1 MERIERGRF
10 CNQREVNMTRVR
22 EITIVGTSSRAA
34 AGLAAVLMATLLGSG
49 SAVASIVS
57 VNAGTNGT
65 TGWSFANTSVNS
77 SQNGAFTGAS
87 GTTAM
92 GTSWGLYA
100 NSSQTASQT
109 YSFASA
115 LNTAIGV
122 STLPVGGTVRID
134 LSIGFLNSG
143 ATVGIGLQNSSGVN
157 RFETY
162 YIGSHASDTFKLNDA
177 GGQENI
183 TGPNTSFGA
192 SSWKAS
198 PAQFQTILFTQ
209 LAGNQYSLSFD
220 GVAVTNSGLT
230 LTASDISQIRF
241 FNFNA
246 GSGGDFNQ
254 YANNLVVVPEPGTM
268 AGGVM
273 GLVAVALM
281 ARWGRSGPPGASI
294 RRTD

>member
-1 MERIERGRF
+1 MAG
-10 CNQREVNMTRVR
+10 TRM
-22 EITIVGTSSRAA
+22 ITMMVGTSARAA
-34 AGLAAVLMATLLGSG
+34 AGLAAMLVAALLGSG
-49 SAVASIVS
+49 STVASIVS

-65 TGWSFANTSVNS
+65 TGWSFSMS
-77 SQNGAFTGAS
+77 SGNGSLNGAFTGAA

-100 NSSQTASQT
+100 NSGQTASQT

-115 LNTAIGV
+115 LNTALGV
-122 STLPVGGTVRID
+122 STLPVGGTVKID
-134 LSIGFLNSG
+134 LSIGFLSAG

-162 YIGSHASDTFKLNDA
+162 YIGSNASDTFKLNDA

-183 TGPNTSFGA
+183 TGPNTSYGA
-192 SSWKAS
+192 SSWKAD

-220 GVAVTNSGLT
+220 GVAVTNSGLA
-230 LTASDISQIRF
+230 LAASDISQIRF

-246 GSGGDFNQ
+246 GSGDGNNQ
-254 YANNLVVVPEPGTM
+254 YANNLVVVPEPGMT
-268 AGGVM
+268 AFGVM
-273 GLVAVALM
+273 GLMAVALA
-281 ARWGRSGPPGASI
+281 ARWGRSGRAGASP
-294 RRTD
+294 RRAG

>member
-1 MERIERGRF
+1 
-10 CNQREVNMTRVR
+10 MTRVR
-22 EITIVGTSSRAA
+22 EVTIARTSSRTA
-34 AGLAAVLMATLLGSG
+34 AGLTVVLMATLLGSD

-65 TGWSFANTSVNS
+65 TGWSFATTSGNS
-77 SQNGAFTGAS
+77 SLNGAFIATA

-100 NSSQTASQT
+100 NSGQTASQT

-122 STLPVGGTVRID
+122 STLPVGGSVQID
-134 LSIGFLNSG
+134 ISLGFNNG
-143 ATVGIGLQNSSGVN
+143 GTVGISLQNSSGAN

-162 YIGSHASDTFKLNDA
+162 YIGNHATDAFKLNDA

-183 TGPNTSFGA
+183 TGPNTSFSA
-192 SSWKAS
+192 SSWTAS
-198 PAQFQTILFTQ
+198 PNQFQTILFTQ

-230 LTASDISQIRF
+230 LAASDISQIRF
-241 FNFNA
+241 FNFDAGA
-246 GSGGDFNQ
+246 GSGNNQ
-254 YANNLVVVPEPGTM
+254 YANNLVVVPEPGT
-268 AGGVM
+268 AACGVM
-273 GLVAVALM
+273 GLVAVVM
-281 ARWGRSGPPGASI
+281 TRWRRSRPPGAGG